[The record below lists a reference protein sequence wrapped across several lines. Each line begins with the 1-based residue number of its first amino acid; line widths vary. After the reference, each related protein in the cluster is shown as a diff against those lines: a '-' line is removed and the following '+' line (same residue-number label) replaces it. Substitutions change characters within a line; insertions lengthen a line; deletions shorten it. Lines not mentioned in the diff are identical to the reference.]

1 MLKVLKRVV
10 VLTVVLAILGVMSA
24 GGVFI
29 YFSMSLPKIS
39 TLADY
44 RPPINSRILSKD
56 GVVLAEL
63 GKENREIVE
72 MKDVPDRIINAFLSA
87 EDSGFYDHQGVD
99 YLGVLRAFIANVKAG
114 KVVQGGSTI
123 TQQVAKSLLLSRER
137 SLTRK
142 IKDFLLAQKIEK
154 KFTKQE
160 ILFLYLNQ
168 VYLGGGYYGVKS
180 AFRGYFDKS
189 LEEATVAESALVA
202 GLLVAPGRYSPY
214 LHPEYAKKRQNY
226 VLGRMFANG
235 KITKEEYQEAK
246 EEKIRYRIR
255 KPEPFKAGFFTDW
268 VRRMVIEEVGEENF
282 LNNGFT
288 VQTTLNYELQK
299 AAEKSV
305 LMGVKEIDKRQGY
318 KGALGKVTPDKVFD
332 YYKDFRESYYKDKSR
347 FFTLKNNER
356 VYELDFKIEDLDK
369 IIEHQDALKKQ
380 LSNKR
385 YHPGYLEEDTLL
397 EALVVNKNYKAVVLG
412 TDDRFRLIY
421 VSIAGVNAIIP
432 YEYFRWVHER
442 ELTEERKYWPYL
454 KRPSRFFNKGDILD
468 VKLISKSTTFF
479 RESHDLK
486 LEDFKKFGDYELL
499 SEQKY
504 LKVSL
509 DQQVDV
515 EAALVSINPYSGEIV
530 SLVGG
535 VDFEKSKFNRALQ
548 AKRQPGS
555 SFKPFLYAAGLET
568 GYVPNSIILDSPE
581 ALGGADADLNWKP
594 RNYDGRFRGPMTFRS
609 SLELSRNIPTIK
621 ITQDVGINY
630 LFNFLDRIKLNAE
643 MPKDLSIS
651 LGSFGI
657 TLTDLVAAYSIF
669 PNGGVYIKPKYLR
682 SVTDREGTEYI
693 TKIRESNKVEAEELE
708 TKEEEIISK
717 AEEDQAKKPLL
728 VDENSDEVIEEEKV
742 NPFLENLDDTQVYDR
757 RLSFVMTNLLK
768 GVIQNGSG
776 RRARSISNF
785 IGGKTGTTSDY
796 IDAWF
801 IGFSQN
807 NVTGVWTGFDDN
819 KTMGYGEAGSKA
831 ALPIWKDY
839 MEKTV
844 GTLGESDFK
853 VPPGIINVY
862 IDKKTGEPVDLNS
875 AGAFLEAFVEGTE
888 PGNSELKSYFN
899 ESNPAKKSD
908 DVFEDDDFFNNQ

>member
-1 MLKVLKRVV
+1 
-10 VLTVVLAILGVMSA
+10 
-24 GGVFI
+24 
-29 YFSMSLPKIS
+29 MSLPKIS

-44 RPPINSRILSKD
+44 KPPINSRILSKD

-63 GKENREIVE
+63 GTENREIVE
-72 MKDVPDRIINAFLSA
+72 MKDVPERIIDAFLSA

-99 YLGVLRAFIANVKAG
+99 YLGVLRAFMANVKAG
-114 KVVQGGSTI
+114 RVVQGGSTI

-189 LEEATVAESALVA
+189 LEEATIAESALVA

-235 KITKEEYQEAK
+235 KITKEEYEAAK
-246 EEKIRYRIR
+246 EEKIKYRLR

-268 VRRMVIEEVGEENF
+268 VRRMVVEEVGEENF
-282 LNNGFT
+282 LQNGFS

-299 AAEKSV
+299 SAETSI

-318 KGALGKVTPDKVFD
+318 KGALGKVSPDKLFD
-332 YYKDFRESYYKDKSR
+332 YYKEFRENYYKEKSR
-347 FFTLKNNER
+347 FFTLDNNER
-356 VYELDFKIEDLDK
+356 VYEIEFKIEDLDK
-369 IIEHQDALKKQ
+369 IIEHHDTINKQ

-385 YHPGYLEEDTLL
+385 YHSGYIPDDLL
-397 EALVVNKNYKAVVLG
+397 IESLVVDKNYEAVVLG

-421 VSIAGVNAIIP
+421 VSLAGVTGIIP

-442 ELTEERKYWPYL
+442 ELAEERKYWPYL
-454 KRPSRFFNKGDILD
+454 KRPSRFFKEGDIVN
-468 VKLISKSTTFF
+468 VKLISKETSFF
-479 RESHDLK
+479 KESHDLK
-486 LEDFKKFGDYELL
+486 QEEFKKFGDYELL
-499 SEQKY
+499 SEQRY
-504 LKVSL
+504 LKLAL
-509 DQQVDV
+509 DQDVDV
-515 EAALVSINPYSGEIV
+515 EAALVSINPFNGEIV

-568 GYVPNSIILDSPE
+568 GYLPNSIILDSPE
-581 ALGGADADLNWKP
+581 ALGGADETLNWKP

-621 ITQDVGINY
+621 ITQDVGISY

-669 PNGGVYIKPKYLR
+669 PNGGIYIKPKFLT
-682 SVTDREGTEYI
+682 SVTDRDGTEYI
-693 TKIRESNKVEAEELE
+693 TKIRESDKDTE
-708 TKEEEIISK
+708 
-717 AEEDQAKKPLL
+717 Q
-728 VDENSDEVIEEEKV
+728 EVEEEKEEAETV
-742 NPFLENLDDTQVYDR
+742 VMPKELAKDNSSEATEPVEEEKINPFLENLDAVQVYDR
-757 RLSFVMTNLLK
+757 RLSFVMSNLLR

-776 RRARSISNF
+776 RKARTISNF

-796 IDAWF
+796 VDAWF

-844 GTLGESDFK
+844 STLGESDFR

-875 AGAFLEAFVEGTE
+875 PGAFLEAFVEGTE

-899 ESNPAKKSD
+899 ESNQVKKSD